1 MFDELLKYKSTLRCL
16 TLVLVASSC
25 SAGVVEEHPPKVSAV
40 VSEPLV
46 DKSLGVSAKKP
57 APEPKAAP
65 PTEPLH
71 PKPLVVAVISDMNSS
86 YGSTSYTPEVQA
98 SIKWLCEVLRPDLVI
113 GTGDMVAGMKEG
125 LDYKAMWTSFH
136 AEVTD
141 RLNECGLTFA
151 PSPGNHDA
159 ARAPRFLP
167 ERTEYVEQ
175 WVDRR
180 PDVNFVSDEMWPL
193 RYAFRARPNGVEHP
207 ALFISLDLTTP
218 RKLPNR
224 EIIWLDKTLAKAAG
238 PVVVFGHVPLVP
250 VARGRENE
258 ASNDA
263 RLTEVLSRRQI
274 DVFLHGHHHAFYPH
288 ITEGVPTISMP
299 NLGTGARSWI
309 GSTEIGGNGLVV
321 LTISE
326 NDLQWQAYRVPN
338 FEPWLLDSLPEA
350 LPVEGHKVRL
360 WKP

>member
-16 TLVLVASSC
+16 ALVLVASSC
-25 SAGVVEEHPPKVSAV
+25 SAGVIEEHPSTVGSVMTEPLVDNSAV
-40 VSEPLV
+40 VS
-46 DKSLGVSAKKP
+46 
-57 APEPKAAP
+57 PKVPVAVGLAP
-65 PTEPLH
+65 PIEPVNTS
-71 PKPLVVAVISDMNSS
+71 KPLVVAVISDMNSS
-86 YGSTSYTPEVQA
+86 YGSTSYTTEVQA
-98 SIKWLCEVLRPDLVI
+98 SVKWLCEVLRPDLVI

-125 LDYKAMWTSFH
+125 LDYKAMWASFH

-141 RLNECGLTFA
+141 PLKQCGLTFA

-180 PDVNFVSDEMWPL
+180 PDVNFVSDEVWPL

-250 VARGRENE
+250 IAKGRENE
-258 ASNDA
+258 ASNDV
-263 RLTEVLSRRQI
+263 RLSEVLSRRQI

-309 GSTEIGGNGLVV
+309 GANEIGGNGLVV
-321 LTISE
+321 LTIGE
-326 NDLQWQAYRVPN
+326 KDLNWQAYRVPN

-350 LPVEGHKVRL
+350 LAVEGHEVRL